1 MGSNSKACN
10 IRSKTVE
17 KKGFH
22 WDSKSRVETKDEGLK
37 TNRWRTGMQDFYTA
51 LTTDDNDEPIEE
63 PIIQPDDPDEQED
76 HSLDHLLRRIYSNC
90 HFEDDYDPKFFIRR
104 EFHHRESWLPEVL
117 QTDSDPKMYS
127 TQVVFYDPIV
137 IILN

>member
-22 WDSKSRVETKDEGLK
+22 WDSKSRVETKDEGFK

-51 LTTDDNDEPIEE
+51 LTTDEN
-63 PIIQPDDPDEQED
+63 EQED

-117 QTDSDPKMYS
+117 ADRLRPKD
-127 TQVVFYDPIV
+127 VFNSSC
-137 IILN
+137 LL